1 MNREILPNGKIH
13 LTSDI
18 GIMDIRTEVVH
29 SEVVCKEKNE
39 KYFVEVEEDE

>member
-1 MNREILPNGKIH
+1 MNREVLPNGKIH

-18 GIMDIRTEVVH
+18 GIMDIRTEVVN

-39 KYFVEVEEDE
+39 KYFKEVEEDE